1 MSKHIVKVD
10 KTSRSFRLVIPRNII
25 LSQRWGAV
33 THVVV
38 EDHWG
43 DKLIIRRL
51 FDDEQLKSER

>member
-1 MSKHIVKVD
+1 M
-10 KTSRSFRLVIPRNII
+10 VIPRNII